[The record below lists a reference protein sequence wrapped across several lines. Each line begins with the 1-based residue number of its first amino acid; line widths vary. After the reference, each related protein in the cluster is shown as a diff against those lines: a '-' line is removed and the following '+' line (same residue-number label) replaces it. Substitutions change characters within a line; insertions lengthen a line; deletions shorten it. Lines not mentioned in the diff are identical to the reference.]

1 MNAVANMRPER
12 VNTMF
17 VPGWLLL
24 ITAGLFVSLGF
35 IG

>member
-24 ITAGLFVSLGF
+24 ITAGLMSP
-35 IG
+35 